1 MRIIGET
8 HIPFLSYRK
17 LFVTISAIVVGAGL
31 AWIVASFFSPAIP
44 GLRFGIDFTGGTQVL
59 AKFRD
64 TPDLGRLRSSLSAV
78 SPDAPVIQS
87 YDEAE
92 KNEVLIRVQVPAG
105 EQADL
110 TRPILERLTAEF
122 NADVGRRF
130 DLNTQG
136 SQALTLLLADA
147 DPDGVAASGADPGV
161 HYAPMAE
168 AVLDYRKN
176 RGIFDSLDELDEVT
190 ELSPAARSAIRER
203 AAVGAFA
210 LLGVESVGP
219 AVGADLKRAAT
230 MAIAL
235 SLLGML
241 VYVWV
246 RFQLPY
252 GIGAVVA
259 LFHDVVTTLTAL
271 MITQREINLP
281 TVAALLT
288 LVGFSVND
296 TVVIF
301 DRVRENLRLHR
312 GEKLQEIMD
321 TSINQT
327 LSRTIITS
335 GTVLMVVL
343 PLYIFGGEVINTFA
357 FVLLVGLFIG
367 VYSTVFVASP
377 VALWISRLIAARR
390 EHRRA
395 RGRR

>member
-17 LFVTISAIVVGAGL
+17 TFVIGSAIVVGAGL
-31 AWIVASFFSPAIP
+31 VWLIAGLLNPAIP

-64 TPDLGRLRSSLSAV
+64 NPDLDRLRRSLAAV
-78 SPDAPVIQS
+78 SPDAPVIQR

-92 KNEVLIRVQVPAG
+92 KNEVLIRVQNPSD

-110 TRPILERLTAEF
+110 TRPIIDRLMTEF

-147 DPDGVAASGADPGV
+147 DPDGAAVSGADLEQ

-168 AVLDYRKN
+168 AVLNYRKD
-176 RGIFDSLDELDEVT
+176 RGIFRSLDELASIP
-190 ELSPAARSAIRER
+190 ELSASARSAIRER
-203 AAVGAFA
+203 ATVGAFA

-219 AVGADLKRAAT
+219 AVGADLKKAAT
-230 MAIAL
+230 LAIVL

-241 VYVWV
+241 VYVWI

-259 LFHDVVTTLTAL
+259 LFHDVITTLTAL
-271 MITQREINLP
+271 MLTQREINLP

-312 GEKLQEIMD
+312 GERLEEIMD

-335 GTVLMVVL
+335 GTVLLVVL
-343 PLYIFGGEVINTFA
+343 PLFLFGGEVINTFA

-367 VYSTVFVASP
+367 CYSTVFIASP
-377 VALWISRLIAARR
+377 VALWISRLLGARR
-390 EHRRA
+390 ERRRA

>member
-17 LFVTISAIVVGAGL
+17 IFVTISAIVVGAGL
-31 AWIVASFFSPAIP
+31 VWIVAGFLSPAVP

-64 TPDLGRLRSSLSAV
+64 TPDLARLRSSLTAV

-92 KNEVLIRVQVPAG
+92 KNEVLIRVQNPST
-105 EQADL
+105 EQADF

-147 DPDGVAASGADPGV
+147 DPDGVAASGVGPSE

-168 AVLDYRKN
+168 AVLDYRKKQ
-176 RGIFDSLDELDEVT
+176 GIFRSLDELDDVP

-219 AVGADLKRAAT
+219 AVGADLKKAAT

-259 LFHDVVTTLTAL
+259 LFHDVITTLTAL
-271 MITQREINLP
+271 VITQREINLP

-301 DRVRENLRLHR
+301 DRVRENLRLRR
-312 GEKLQEIMD
+312 GERLEDIMD
-321 TSINQT
+321 LSINQT

-343 PLYIFGGEVINTFA
+343 PLFIFGGEVINTFA

-390 EHRRA
+390 EKRRA

>member
-17 LFVTISAIVVGAGL
+17 LFITISAIVVGLGL
-31 AWIVASFFSPAIP
+31 LWLAVGFFNPQIT

-64 TPDLGRLRSSLSAV
+64 APDLDRLRSALTPV
-78 SPDAPVIQS
+78 SPDAPVIQRF
-87 YDEAE
+87 DEAE
-92 KNEVLIRVQVPAG
+92 KHQVLIRVQVPAG

-136 SQALTLLLADA
+136 SQALTLLLVDA
-147 DPDGVAASGADPGV
+147 DPDGVAATGADLNG
-161 HYAPMAE
+161 HYAPMAD
-168 AVLDYRKN
+168 AVLDYRKQH
-176 RGIFDSLDELDEVT
+176 GIFRSLDELNDVP

-203 AAVGAFA
+203 SAAGAFA

-219 AVGADLKRAAT
+219 AVGADLKKAAT
-230 MAIAL
+230 LAIAL

-259 LFHDVVTTLTAL
+259 LFHDVTTTLTAL

-301 DRVRENLRLHR
+301 DRVRENLRLRR
-312 GEKLQEIMD
+312 GERLEDIMD
-321 TSINQT
+321 LSINQT

-343 PLYIFGGEVINTFA
+343 PLFIFGGEVINTFA
-357 FVLLVGLFIG
+357 FVLLVGLFVG

-390 EHRRA
+390 EKRRA

>member
-8 HIPFLSYRK
+8 HIPFLSYQK

-147 DPDGVAASGADPGV
+147 DPDGVAASGADPSV

-219 AVGADLKRAAT
+219 AVGADLKKAAT

-377 VALWISRLIAARR
+377 VALWISRVLAARR

>member
-17 LFVTISAIVVGAGL
+17 IFVILSSIVVGGGVLWLVAGL
-31 AWIVASFFSPAIP
+31 LNPSIP

-59 AKFRD
+59 AKFREA
-64 TPDLGRLRSSLSAV
+64 PDLDRLRSALTGLSA
-78 SPDAPVIQS
+78 DAPVIQR

-92 KNEVLIRVQVPAG
+92 KHEVLIRVQNPA
-105 EQADL
+105 EQQSDF
-110 TRPILERLTAEF
+110 TRPILERLAAEF
-122 NADVGRRF
+122 NGDVGRRF

-147 DPDGVAASGADPGV
+147 DPDEVAGSGADPAT

-168 AVLDYRKN
+168 AVLDYRKEH
-176 RGIFDSLDELDEVT
+176 GIFSSLDELDQVT
-190 ELSPAARSAIRER
+190 ELSPATRSAIRER
-203 AAVGAFA
+203 ATVGAFS

-230 MAIAL
+230 LAIAL
-235 SLLGML
+235 SLVGML
-241 VYVWV
+241 IYVWV

-252 GIGAVVA
+252 GVGAVVA
-259 LFHDVVTTLTAL
+259 LFHDVITTLTAL

-301 DRVRENLRLHR
+301 DRVRENLRLRR
-312 GEKLQEIMD
+312 GERLEDVMD
-321 TSINQT
+321 LSINQT

-343 PLYIFGGEVINTFA
+343 PLFLFGGEVINTFA
-357 FVLLVGLFIG
+357 FVLLVGLFVG

-377 VALWISRLIAARR
+377 VALWMSRLLAARR
-390 EHRRA
+390 EKRRSKS
-395 RGRR
+395 RR

>member
-1 MRIIGET
+1 MHIIGET

-17 LFVTISAIVVGAGL
+17 IFVTISAIVVGLGL
-31 AWIVASFFSPAIP
+31 VWLAVGLLNPAIT

-64 TPDLGRLRSSLSAV
+64 APDLDRLRAALAPV
-78 SPDAPVIQS
+78 SPDAPVIQRF
-87 YDEAE
+87 DEAE
-92 KNEVLIRVQVPAG
+92 KNQVLIRVQVPAG

-110 TRPILERLTAEF
+110 TRPILERLASEF

-147 DPDGVAASGADPGV
+147 DPDRVAAGGADTST

-168 AVLDYRKN
+168 SVLEYRKQH
-176 RGIFDSLDELDEVT
+176 GIFNSLDELDAVA

-219 AVGADLKRAAT
+219 AVGADLKKAAT
-230 MAIAL
+230 LAIAL

-301 DRVRENLRLHR
+301 DRVRENLRLRR
-312 GEKLQEIMD
+312 GERLEDIMD
-321 TSINQT
+321 LSINQT

-343 PLYIFGGEVINTFA
+343 PLFIFGGEVINTFA
-357 FVLLVGLFIG
+357 FVLLVGLFVG

-390 EHRRA
+390 DKRRA

>member
-17 LFVTISAIVVGAGL
+17 IAVTVSAIVVGAGVL
-31 AWIVASFFSPAIP
+31 WIAAGVLNPQIKA
-44 GLRFGIDFTGGTQVL
+44 LRFGIDFTGGTQVL
-59 AKFRD
+59 AKFREA
-64 TPDLGRLRSSLSAV
+64 PDLGRLRSTLTGV
-78 SPDAPVIQS
+78 STDAPIIQRF
-87 YDEAE
+87 DEAE
-92 KNEVLIRVQVPAG
+92 KHQVLIRLQVPAG

-110 TRPILERLTAEF
+110 TRPVIDRLAAEF

-136 SQALTLLLADA
+136 SQALNLLLVDA
-147 DPDGVAASGADPGV
+147 DPDGVVATGADPTS
-161 HYAPMAE
+161 HYAPMAD
-168 AVLDYRKN
+168 AVLEYR
-176 RGIFDSLDELDEVT
+176 RQHGIFNSLDELNGVP

-203 AAVGAFA
+203 VALGSFA

-219 AVGADLKRAAT
+219 AVGADLKKQAT

-235 SLLGML
+235 SLMGILI
-241 VYVWV
+241 YVWV

-252 GIGAVVA
+252 SIGAVVA
-259 LFHDVVTTLTAL
+259 LFHDVTTTLTAL

-288 LVGFSVND
+288 LVGYSTND

-312 GEKLQEIMD
+312 GEKLEEIMD
-321 TSINQT
+321 LSINQT

-335 GTVLMVVL
+335 GTVLLVVL
-343 PLYIFGGEVINTFA
+343 PLFLFGGDVINTFA
-357 FVLLVGLFIG
+357 FVLLVGLFVG
-367 VYSTVFVASP
+367 CYSTVFIASP
-377 VALWISRLIAARR
+377 IALWISRLLAARR
-390 EHRRA
+390 ERRRS

>member
-17 LFVTISAIVVGAGL
+17 LFVAISSIVVGLGLLWLVAGL
-31 AWIVASFFSPAIP
+31 LNPAIP

-59 AKFRD
+59 AKFREA
-64 TPDLGRLRSSLSAV
+64 PDLGRLRSTLTGV
-78 SPDAPVIQS
+78 STDAPIIQRF
-87 YDEAE
+87 DEAE
-92 KNEVLIRVQVPAG
+92 KHQVLIRLQVPAG

-110 TRPILERLTAEF
+110 TRPVIDRLAAEF

-136 SQALTLLLADA
+136 SQALSLLLVDA
-147 DPDGVAASGADPGV
+147 DPDRVAATGADPAS
-161 HYAPMAE
+161 HYAPMAD
-168 AVLDYRKN
+168 AVLEYR
-176 RGIFDSLDELDEVT
+176 RQHGIFSSLDELNGVP

-203 AAVGAFA
+203 VALGSFA

-219 AVGADLKRAAT
+219 AVGADLKKQAT

-235 SLLGML
+235 SLMGILI
-241 VYVWV
+241 YVWV

-252 GIGAVVA
+252 SIGAVVA
-259 LFHDVVTTLTAL
+259 LFHDVITTLTAL

-288 LVGFSVND
+288 LVGYSTND

-301 DRVRENLRLHR
+301 DRIRENLRLRR
-312 GEKLQEIMD
+312 GEKLEEIMD
-321 TSINQT
+321 LSINQT

-335 GTVLMVVL
+335 GTVLLVVL
-343 PLYIFGGEVINTFA
+343 PLFLFGGDVINTFA
-357 FVLLVGLFIG
+357 FVLLVGLFVG
-367 VYSTVFVASP
+367 CYSTVFIASP
-377 VALWISRLIAARR
+377 VALWISRLLAARR
-390 EHRRA
+390 EKRRA

>member
-17 LFVTISAIVVGAGL
+17 TFVIGSAIVVGAGL
-31 AWIVASFFSPAIP
+31 VWLIAGLLNPAIP

-64 TPDLGRLRSSLSAV
+64 NPDLDRLRRSLAAV
-78 SPDAPVIQS
+78 SPDAPVIQR

-92 KNEVLIRVQVPAG
+92 KNEVLIRVQNPSD

-110 TRPILERLTAEF
+110 TRPIIDRLMTEF
-122 NADVGRRF
+122 NADIGRRF

-147 DPDGVAASGADPGV
+147 DPDGAAVSGADLQQ

-168 AVLDYRKN
+168 AVLNYRKEH
-176 RGIFDSLDELDEVT
+176 GIFRSLDELASIP
-190 ELSPAARSAIRER
+190 ELSAAARSAIRER
-203 AAVGAFA
+203 ATVGAFA

-219 AVGADLKRAAT
+219 AVGADLKKAAT
-230 MAIAL
+230 LAIVL

-241 VYVWV
+241 VYVWI

-259 LFHDVVTTLTAL
+259 LFHDVITTLTAL
-271 MITQREINLP
+271 MLTQREINLP

-312 GEKLQEIMD
+312 GERLEEIMD

-335 GTVLMVVL
+335 GTVLLVVL
-343 PLYIFGGEVINTFA
+343 PLFLFGGEVINTFA

-367 VYSTVFVASP
+367 CYSTVFIASP
-377 VALWISRLIAARR
+377 VALWISRLLGARR
-390 EHRRA
+390 ERRRA

>member
-17 LFVTISAIVVGAGL
+17 IAVTVSAIVVGAGVL
-31 AWIVASFFSPAIP
+31 WIAAGVLNPQIKA
-44 GLRFGIDFTGGTQVL
+44 LRFGIDFTGGTQVL
-59 AKFRD
+59 AKFREA
-64 TPDLGRLRSSLSAV
+64 PDLGRLRSTLTGV
-78 SPDAPVIQS
+78 STDAPIIQRF
-87 YDEAE
+87 DEAE
-92 KNEVLIRVQVPAG
+92 KHQVLIRLQVPAG

-110 TRPILERLTAEF
+110 TRPVIDRLAAEF

-136 SQALTLLLADA
+136 SQALSLLLVDA
-147 DPDGVAASGADPGV
+147 DPDRVAATGADPAS
-161 HYAPMAE
+161 HYAPMAD
-168 AVLDYRKN
+168 AVLEYR
-176 RGIFDSLDELDEVT
+176 RQHGIFSSLDELNGVP

-203 AAVGAFA
+203 VALGSFA

-219 AVGADLKRAAT
+219 AVGADLKKQAT

-235 SLLGML
+235 SLMGILI
-241 VYVWV
+241 YVWV

-252 GIGAVVA
+252 SIGAVVA
-259 LFHDVVTTLTAL
+259 LFHDVITTLTAL

-288 LVGFSVND
+288 LVGYSTND

-301 DRVRENLRLHR
+301 DRIRENLRLRR
-312 GEKLQEIMD
+312 GEKLEEIMD
-321 TSINQT
+321 LSINQT

-335 GTVLMVVL
+335 GTVLLVVL
-343 PLYIFGGEVINTFA
+343 PLFLFGGDVINTFA
-357 FVLLVGLFIG
+357 FVLLVGLFVG
-367 VYSTVFVASP
+367 CYSTVFIASP
-377 VALWISRLIAARR
+377 VALWISRLLAARR
-390 EHRRA
+390 EKRRA